1 MFFFPLPKFKHLDL
15 RLFYFYFRLR
25 GWENAETS
33 AVGSSTSSRGCGWP
47 LGPREILCQC
57 QIPWY
62 AHIYPIFFSLKITSS
77 TKTDLFS
84 FDSCECPPST
94 ECRYS
99 YTDTTRGAYVYTCN
113 TEVNKFAF
121 FSEKWKKSSG
131 FPLPRQQSQTQSA
144 GSNLVDKFKHLPL
157 AS

>member
-1 MFFFPLPKFKHLDL
+1 MPRRVRLDQVPAAGGVGGHWGPEK
-15 RLFYFYFRLR
+15 YFVSVKYHDM
-25 GWENAETS
+25 
-33 AVGSSTSSRGCGWP
+33 
-47 LGPREILCQC
+47 
-57 QIPWY
+57 
-62 AHIYPIFFSLKITSS
+62 HIYPIFFSLKITSS

-121 FSEKWKKSSG
+121 FS
-131 FPLPRQQSQTQSA
+131 
-144 GSNLVDKFKHLPL
+144 DKF
-157 AS
+157 